1 MEQKAVLIG
10 ATGLIGSH
18 FLDGLKDN
26 DDLQIHAITRRKI
39 DHLEQKGF
47 IGQSVYDFK
56 DLEAIRP
63 VLKTDTLIS
72 TFGTTIRNAGSQ
84 DEFVRVDHDI
94 PLQISKMAKEEGC
107 KTMILVSSVGADSG
121 SKYFYTR
128 MKGLLEEAIKDL
140 EFETFHIIR
149 PSLLLG
155 NRMEFRLGEYLSKCI
170 MGPLAFMVPWQ
181 YRPIH
186 AGTVATFIKY
196 LIKENL
202 QGNFVWEGQKLFHP
216 E

>member
-18 FLDGLKDN
+18 FLNVLKDN

-39 DHLEQKGF
+39 DHLEQKSF

-56 DLEAIRP
+56 DMETIRQ
-63 VLKTDTLIS
+63 VLKTDILIS

-94 PLQISKMAKEEGC
+94 PLQISKLVKEEGC

-170 MGPLAFMVPWQ
+170 MGPLAFMIPWQ

-186 AGTVATFIKY
+186 GGTVATFIKY
-196 LIKENL
+196 LIKEDF
-202 QGNFVWEGQKLFHP
+202 QGNFVWEGQKLYHS

>member
-1 MEQKAVLIG
+1 
-10 ATGLIGSH
+10 
-18 FLDGLKDN
+18 
-26 DDLQIHAITRRKI
+26 
-39 DHLEQKGF
+39 
-47 IGQSVYDFK
+47 
-56 DLEAIRP
+56 
-63 VLKTDTLIS
+63 
-72 TFGTTIRNAGSQ
+72 
-84 DEFVRVDHDI
+84 
-94 PLQISKMAKEEGC
+94 MAKEEGC

-196 LIKENL
+196 LIKEDL

>member
-1 MEQKAVLIG
+1 M
-10 ATGLIGSH
+10 IGSH
-18 FLDGLKDN
+18 FLNGLKDN

-39 DHLEQKGF
+39 DHLVQKGF
-47 IGQSVYDFK
+47 IGQSMYDFK

-63 VLKTDTLIS
+63 VLKTDILIS

-94 PLQISKMAKEEGC
+94 PLEISKMAKEEGC
-107 KTMILVSSVGADSG
+107 KTMILVSSVGADSS

-155 NRMEFRLGEYLSKCI
+155 NRMEFRLGEYLSKFI
-170 MGPLAFMVPWQ
+170 MGPLEFMIPWQ

-186 AGTVATFIKY
+186 VDTVATFIKY
-196 LIKENL
+196 LIKEDL

>member
-63 VLKTDTLIS
+63 VLKTDILIS

-94 PLQISKMAKEEGC
+94 PLEISKMAKEEGC

-155 NRMEFRLGEYLSKCI
+155 NRMEFRLGEYLS
-170 MGPLAFMVPWQ
+170 GPLAFMVPWQ

>member
-1 MEQKAVLIG
+1 
-10 ATGLIGSH
+10 
-18 FLDGLKDN
+18 
-26 DDLQIHAITRRKI
+26 
-39 DHLEQKGF
+39 
-47 IGQSVYDFK
+47 
-56 DLEAIRP
+56 
-63 VLKTDTLIS
+63 
-72 TFGTTIRNAGSQ
+72 
-84 DEFVRVDHDI
+84 
-94 PLQISKMAKEEGC
+94 
-107 KTMILVSSVGADSG
+107 MILVSSVVADSG

-140 EFETFHIIR
+140 EFETYHINR

-155 NRMEFRLGEYLSKCI
+155 NRMEFRLVESLSKCI

-186 AGTVATFIKY
+186 AGMVATFIKY
-196 LIKENL
+196 LIQEDL

>member
-10 ATGLIGSH
+10 ATGLTGSH

-26 DDLQIHAITRRKI
+26 NDLQIHAITRRKI

-47 IGQSVYDFK
+47 TGQSVYDFE

-63 VLKTDTLIS
+63 VLKVDILIS
-72 TFGTTIRNAGSQ
+72 TFGRKIRNSGFQ
-84 DEFVRVDHDI
+84 DEFMKVDHDI

-107 KTMILVSSVGADSG
+107 KSMILDSSVGADSG
-121 SKYFYTR
+121 SKYFYTKK
-128 MKGLLEEAIKDL
+128 KGLLEEAIKDL

-155 NRMEFRLGEYLSKCI
+155 NRNEFRLGEYLLKCI
-170 MGPLAFMVPWQ
+170 MGPLAFMFPWQ

-196 LIKENL
+196 LIKEDL
-202 QGNFVWEGQKLFHP
+202 QGYFVWEGQKLFHP

>member
-1 MEQKAVLIG
+1 MVQKAVLIG

-18 FLDGLKDN
+18 FLNDLKDN
-26 DDLQIHAITRRKI
+26 DDLQIHVITRRKI

-47 IGQSVYDFK
+47 IGQSVYDLK
-56 DLEAIRP
+56 DLQAIRP
-63 VLKTDTLIS
+63 LIKADILIS

-155 NRMEFRLGEYLSKCI
+155 NRNEFRLGEYLSKCI
-170 MGPLAFMVPWQ
+170 MGPLVFMVPWQ

-186 AGTVATFIKY
+186 VGTVATFIKY
-196 LIKENL
+196 LIKKDL
-202 QGNFVWEGQKLFHP
+202 QGNFFWEGQKLFHP

>member
-1 MEQKAVLIG
+1 MEQKAALIG

-18 FLDGLKDN
+18 FLNVLKDN

-47 IGQSVYDFK
+47 IGQSVYDFQ

-63 VLKTDTLIS
+63 VLKTDILIS

-107 KTMILVSSVGADSG
+107 KTMILVSSVGADSN

-128 MKGLLEEAIKDL
+128 MKGLLEEAIKNL
-140 EFETFHIIR
+140 EFETFH
-149 PSLLLG
+149 
-155 NRMEFRLGEYLSKCI
+155 
-170 MGPLAFMVPWQ
+170 
-181 YRPIH
+181 
-186 AGTVATFIKY
+186 TVSYTHLRAHET
-196 LIKENL
+196 
-202 QGNFVWEGQKLFHP
+202 
-216 E
+216 

>member
-1 MEQKAVLIG
+1 M
-10 ATGLIGSH
+10 
-18 FLDGLKDN
+18 
-26 DDLQIHAITRRKI
+26 
-39 DHLEQKGF
+39 
-47 IGQSVYDFK
+47 YDFK
-56 DLEAIRP
+56 ELEAISP
-63 VLKTDTLIS
+63 VLKTDILIS

-94 PLQISKMAKEEGC
+94 PLEISKMAKEEGC

-155 NRMEFRLGEYLSKCI
+155 NRNEFRLGEYLSKCI
-170 MGPLAFMVPWQ
+170 MGPLAFMIPWQ
-181 YRPIH
+181 YRPIL

-196 LIKENL
+196 LIKEDL
-202 QGNFVWEGQKLFHP
+202 QENFVWEGQKLFHP

>member
-1 MEQKAVLIG
+1 MEQKAALIG

-18 FLDGLKDN
+18 FLDGLKDD

-63 VLKTDTLIS
+63 VLKADTLIS

-94 PLQISKMAKEEGC
+94 PLQISKMVKEEGC
-107 KTMILVSSVGADSG
+107 KSMILVSSVGADSS

-170 MGPLAFMVPWQ
+170 MAPLAFMVPWQ
-181 YRPIH
+181 YMPIH
-186 AGTVATFIKY
+186 AGTIATFIKY

>member
-1 MEQKAVLIG
+1 M
-10 ATGLIGSH
+10 IGSH

-56 DLEAIRP
+56 DPEGIRP
-63 VLKTDTLIS
+63 VLKTDILIS

-94 PLQISKMAKEEGC
+94 PLQISKMGKEEGC
-107 KTMILVSSVGADSG
+107 KTMILFSSVGADYG

-140 EFETFHIIR
+140 EFETFHIMR
-149 PSLLLG
+149 SSLLFG

-186 AGTVATFIKY
+186 AGTVATVIKY
-196 LIKENL
+196 LIKEDL
-202 QGNFVWEGQKLFHP
+202 QGNFVWEVQKLFHP

>member
-1 MEQKAVLIG
+1 M
-10 ATGLIGSH
+10 
-18 FLDGLKDN
+18 
-26 DDLQIHAITRRKI
+26 
-39 DHLEQKGF
+39 
-47 IGQSVYDFK
+47 YDFK

-63 VLKTDTLIS
+63 VLKTDILIS
-72 TFGTTIRNAGSQ
+72 TFGTTIRNVGSQ

-94 PLQISKMAKEEGC
+94 PLEISKMAKEEGC
-107 KTMILVSSVGADSG
+107 KTMILVSSVGADSS

-128 MKGLLEEAIKDL
+128 MKGPLEEAIKDL

-155 NRMEFRLGEYLSKCI
+155 NRNEFRLGEYLSKCI

-196 LIKENL
+196 LIKKDL

>member
-1 MEQKAVLIG
+1 
-10 ATGLIGSH
+10 
-18 FLDGLKDN
+18 
-26 DDLQIHAITRRKI
+26 
-39 DHLEQKGF
+39 
-47 IGQSVYDFK
+47 
-56 DLEAIRP
+56 
-63 VLKTDTLIS
+63 
-72 TFGTTIRNAGSQ
+72 
-84 DEFVRVDHDI
+84 
-94 PLQISKMAKEEGC
+94 MAKEEGC

-170 MGPLAFMVPWQ
+170 MGPLAFMIPWQ
-181 YRPIH
+181 YRPIL

-196 LIKENL
+196 LIKEEL